1 MVVDVTPGRNRF
13 SSISIEEAYD
23 IAIDEID
30 SIYNEACMNITS
42 HYRFFSE
49 TGYILEAGG
58 LASRVKEFISRMV
71 DRIMEFFRRLKNK
84 IAGLFKKKQKTVQ
97 SVTAD
102 AKKKKKAEETGA
114 KDKEEEKPAEEA
126 APNVS
131 PEEAKKA
138 EAEVNQME
146 AEVKKVEQEGNR
158 EADSCGNNPEKAK
171 QIMNDQKSKLNGFM
185 TKAKGIWSRL
195 TGGRKKS
202 EDKPDANKQPS
213 NEEKKPAEEEKK

>member
-13 SSISIEEAYD
+13 PSISIEEAYD
-23 IAIDEID
+23 IAMDEID
-30 SIYNEACMNITS
+30 NIYNEACMDITS

-58 LASRVKEFISRMV
+58 LASKVKEFISRMV
-71 DRIMEFFRRLKNK
+71 DSIMGFFRKLKNK

-114 KDKEEEKPAEEA
+114 KEEEKPAEEA

-185 TKAKGIWSRL
+185 TRAKGIWSRL

-202 EDKPDANKQPS
+202 EDKPGADKQSS